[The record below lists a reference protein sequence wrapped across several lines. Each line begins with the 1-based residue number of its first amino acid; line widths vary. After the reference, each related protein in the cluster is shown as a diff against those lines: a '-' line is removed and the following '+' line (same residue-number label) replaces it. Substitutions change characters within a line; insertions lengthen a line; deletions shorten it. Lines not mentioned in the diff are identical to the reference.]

1 MHLPQSRKVCAAAT
15 TGGRFFFLSCVA
27 HSRSAD
33 DDDDDRFGGDRTRM
47 NERTR
52 RRKINNVNNSPVG
65 WVNEWSVWFFWLSQ
79 DPGTNPGTSHSPI
92 CPLLFG
98 KLLFF
103 FPLSSLFLTVFFVL
117 FVFYLIPSLVL
128 SYVLEYA
135 RSSNWLFSIPWRMN
149 GPSQGRTQTSPRDFC
164 FFSLHPSL
172 YSSPSFFI
180 VGGKALKERY
190 SLLDEWER
198 ERENLI
204 SCGSSFVCWPWVAM
218 FSETEGVVVFFLSCL
233 CASIFEKTLFL
244 SSFGFSRRRRR
255 RLMIGTTP
263 TKCRTIWTTHFCPYH
278 VLACSENGRWVLKK
292 RNRKEDDYY
301 LFVFS

>member
-103 FPLSSLFLTVFFVL
+103 FRYPLSFSLSFL
-117 FVFYLIPSLVL
+117 FYLSFIWFHL
-128 SYVLEYA
+128 
-135 RSSNWLFSIPWRMN
+135 LFSLMCWNMRDRLTGYFQFHGEWM
-149 GPSQGRTQTSPRDFC
+149 GPHRAG
-164 FFSLHPSL
+164 
-172 YSSPSFFI
+172 
-180 VGGKALKERY
+180 LK
-190 SLLDEWER
+190 
-198 ERENLI
+198 
-204 SCGSSFVCWPWVAM
+204 
-218 FSETEGVVVFFLSCL
+218 
-233 CASIFEKTLFL
+233 
-244 SSFGFSRRRRR
+244 RRRVIFVSFPFIR
-255 RLMIGTTP
+255 
-263 TKCRTIWTTHFCPYH
+263 PYTRAH
-278 VLACSENGRWVLKK
+278 HSL
-292 RNRKEDDYY
+292 
-301 LFVFS
+301 